1 MRPFSFVLLVLKKVH
16 VGRIVPTQHKRVEL
30 HLLDLHAQLLGRILV
45 VVVLAALVGTISAQS
60 NLPPHEEGDGAL
72 VVLRCCAVRASLVG
86 QRAEGDVMAGG
97 GHKVLGQCG
106 EERLVLVL
114 VMCLG

>member
-60 NLPPHEEGDGAL
+60 ILPPHEEGDGAL
-72 VVLRCCAVRASLVG
+72 VVLGGRPVRASLVG
-86 QRAEGDVMAGG
+86 QSAEGDVMAGG
-97 GHKVLGQCG
+97 GDEVLGQSV
-106 EERLVLVL
+106 EEGSVLVL
-114 VMCLG
+114 G